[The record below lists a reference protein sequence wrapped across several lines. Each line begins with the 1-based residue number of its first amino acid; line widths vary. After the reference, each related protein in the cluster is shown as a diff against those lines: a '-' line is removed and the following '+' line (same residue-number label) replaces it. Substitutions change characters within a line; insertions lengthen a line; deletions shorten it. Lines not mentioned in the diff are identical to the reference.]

1 MSRWSSDPGRAPAP
15 RRRRP
20 RGPGPA
26 LVLSLLVHGL
36 LLSLTFGG
44 EGFGL
49 PGLALPWQD
58 RRAEVPDLRVVL
70 LQPPPAPPEPAVAP
84 PEAAPALPRA
94 DTATTDEPP
103 PPPPALAAP
112 AALAPTALIAVDKAA
127 DPRWTVPAALPAS
140 APVVA
145 AFEAASSP
153 LADRSE
159 LSRLRLARDPAL
171 TRETPSRSDELAQL
185 DRARGEAQ
193 QLTQQ
198 VVQQQLD
205 RLAEAERQ
213 AAAQRDAE
221 RVAAERREAE
231 RQAAAR
237 AEAARLEAE
246 RAEAARRLAEQQ
258 AAARREA
265 AQQEAARQEAARQET
280 LRQEAARQ
288 QAAQAEA
295 ARQAAARQEA
305 ARQDAARQE
314 AARQEAAR
322 QEAARDAAREAAA
335 RAQAAQLAEAKAAEA
350 AREARLRAIGQQ
362 LNEEAA
368 KRDAARQAASNLP
381 SSWSSARRG
390 RLFGRTDANAEMV
403 LYAEAWARK
412 IQLNPTMDAIRDL
425 LRQPHTDPLVTVAI
439 RADGTVESISFTR
452 SSGVPA
458 IDDAVRRIIEGQANY
473 PAFPPALAREYD
485 VIEIRRTWHFDS
497 AIRLY

>member
-1 MSRWSSDPGRAPAP
+1 
-15 RRRRP
+15 
-20 RGPGPA
+20 
-26 LVLSLLVHGL
+26 VSLLLHGL

-70 LQPPPAPPEPAVAP
+70 VPPTPAAVPAPLPAPLPDDAP
-84 PEAAPALPRA
+84 PTESPGTAAPAPA
-94 DTATTDEPP
+94 ADEPP
-103 PPPPALAAP
+103 PPPSLNAP
-112 AALAPTALIAVDKAA
+112 TAIAPTALIAVEKAT

-153 LADRSE
+153 LADRSD
-159 LSRLRLARDPAL
+159 LTRLRLTRDPAL
-171 TRETPSRSDELAQL
+171 NRDTPSRSDELAQL

-193 QLTQQ
+193 QMTQQ
-198 VVQQQLD
+198 AVQQQLD

-213 AAAQRDAE
+213 ESARRDAE
-221 RVAAERREAE
+221 RVAAERAAAERRDAE

-258 AAARREA
+258 AAAHREA
-265 AQQEAARQEAARQET
+265 AQQEAARQEAARQDA
-280 LRQEAARQ
+280 LRQDAARQ

-322 QEAARDAAREAAA
+322 QDAARQEAARQEAARDAARDAAA

-350 AREARLRAIGQQ
+350 QREARLRAIGQQ

-368 KRDAARQAASNLP
+368 KRDAARQATSNLP

-412 IQLNPTMDAIRDL
+412 IQLNPTMDAIREL
-425 LRQPHTDPLVTVAI
+425 VRQPHTDPLVTVAI
-439 RADGTVESISFTR
+439 RADGTVESISFYR